1 MILWESSIR
10 NRRFFGHAITSFFH
24 RGGGYVRSVTSHKRL
39 GRILFVV
46 LLCVFLLPVAAL
58 ADGPE
63 LWVEGCVP
71 SSEGGVDGVC
81 WWYSQ
86 QDRQYY
92 LFLPACA
99 DPSQLTVHFSG
110 AENLTIDGTAVTNGE
125 AFAFTAGQSVTVTL
139 DGRDY
144 PLSIMQSANVSAL
157 LMETESGSLSYIHK
171 RKGNKESGTLL
182 MADKDGSILYN
193 GALKEIKGRGN
204 ATFQYNKKPY
214 QIKLS
219 DKTDLLGMGK
229 HKTWVLLANFHD
241 NSLLRNTLTF
251 QMARAAGMAYTPRSA
266 FCDVYINREYLGT
279 YELCT
284 KVQIDE
290 ERLDIADLEKAT
302 EEANGKPLD
311 EYPKFGYTNAEKGRR
326 KGRSIPNDP
335 EDITGGYL
343 LELEYANRYSGEA
356 SGYTTKKGQPIVIKS
371 PEYASEAQT
380 LYISQLLQSI
390 ENGLRARDGVDT
402 TTGKHYS
409 ELIDMDSFVKK
420 YLIEEIVKN
429 YDANKSSQYFY
440 KPADSVSTKLF
451 AGPVWDYDSSY
462 GNYEGSRKR
471 ASATVLK
478 VCKDYGQSYYW
489 YPAAYRQEDFRW
501 RAQELYATVFKPIL
515 EAMLSDE
522 PGTEELRTL
531 SELESHLESSAA
543 MNFTRW
549 PVFNNPARSIQTGAD
564 YAENIQY
571 IRTFLTQRM
580 AFLEEEWVI
589 PYEKGEVAAEP

>member
-1 MILWESSIR
+1 MEKIHQKQEVSDHVIA
-10 NRRFFGHAITSFFH
+10 NFFH
-24 RGGGYVRSVTSHKRL
+24 CGGGYVRSLTSHKLLRRAL
-39 GRILFVV
+39 LLV
-46 LLCVFLLPVAAL
+46 LLCASLLPVAAL
-58 ADGPE
+58 ADSPD
-63 LWVEGCVP
+63 LWVEGCIP
-71 SSEGGVDGVC
+71 SANDGADGIR

-86 QDRQYY
+86 NDRQHV

-99 DPSQLTVHFSG
+99 DPSRLTVHFSG
-110 AENLTIDGTAVTNGE
+110 AESLTIDGTTVANGE
-125 AFAFTAGQSVTVTL
+125 VFAFTAGQSVTVTL

-144 PLSIMQSANVSAL
+144 PLSVMQSANVSVL
-157 LMETESGSLSYIHK
+157 MMETESGSLSYIHK
-171 RKGNKESGTLL
+171 RKGNREPGTLL
-182 MADKDGSILYN
+182 MAAEDGSIVYN

-214 QIKLS
+214 QIKLA
-219 DKTDLLGMGK
+219 DKTDLLGMGE

-251 QMARAAGMAYTPRSA
+251 QMARAAGLDYTPRST
-266 FCDVYINREYLGT
+266 FCDVYINHDYLGT

-284 KVQIDE
+284 KVQIGE

-302 EEANGKPLD
+302 EEVNDMALD
-311 EYPKFGYTNAEKGRR
+311 EYPKFGYTNAEAGRR

-343 LELEYANRYSGEA
+343 VELEYANRYSGEA

-390 ENGLRARDGVDT
+390 ENGLRSRDGVDAS
-402 TTGKHYS
+402 TGRHYS

-451 AGPVWDYDSSY
+451 AGPVWDYDSAY

-471 ASATVLK
+471 TSATVLK
-478 VCKDYGQSYYW
+478 VCRDYGQSYYW

-515 EAMLSDE
+515 EATLSDE

-531 SELESHLESSAA
+531 DEWAAYLESSAA

-549 PVFNNPARSIQTGAD
+549 PVFNNKARPIQTGAN
-564 YAENIQY
+564 YAENIEY
-571 IRTFLTQRM
+571 IRTFLTERM
-580 AFLEEEWVI
+580 AFLAEEWVI
-589 PYEKGEVAAEP
+589 PYENGQLAEEP

>member
-1 MILWESSIR
+1 MPLPVSSI
-10 NRRFFGHAITSFFH
+10 A
-24 RGGGYVRSVTSHKRL
+24 GGGYVRSVISHKWL

-58 ADGPE
+58 ADGPD

-71 SSEGGVDGVC
+71 SSEGGADGVR

-110 AENLTIDGTAVTNGE
+110 AEKLTIDGNAVANGD

-157 LMETESGSLSYIHK
+157 LMET
-171 RKGNKESGTLL
+171 ESGTLL

-251 QMARAAGMAYTPRSA
+251 QMARAVGMAYTPRSA

-549 PVFNNPARSIQTGAD
+549 PVFNNPARPIQTGAD

>member
-1 MILWESSIR
+1 MITI
-10 NRRFFGHAITSFFH
+10 FFH
-24 RGGGYVRSVTSHKRL
+24 NGGVRSLSSLRKRPVFNL
-39 GRILFVV
+39 LIV
-46 LLCVFLLPVAAL
+46 LLCLFLLPSIGL
-58 ADGPE
+58 ADSAE

-71 SSEGGVDGVC
+71 SSEGGADGVS

-99 DPSQLTVHFSG
+99 DPSRLTVHFSG
-110 AENLTIDGTAVTNGE
+110 AEKLTIDGAAVNNGD
-125 AFAFTAGQSVTVTL
+125 AVSFTAGQCVAVTL
-139 DGRDY
+139 DGKDY
-144 PLSIMQSANVSAL
+144 PLSVMQSANVSAL
-157 LMETESGSLSYIHK
+157 FMETESGSLSYIHK

-182 MADKDGSILYN
+182 MADKDGAVVYN
-193 GALKEIKGRGN
+193 DALKEIKGRGN

-214 QIKLS
+214 QIKLA

-241 NSLLRNTLTF
+241 NSLIRNTLTF

-290 ERLDIADLEKAT
+290 VRLDIADLEKAT
-302 EEANGKPLD
+302 EEANDKPLD
-311 EYPKFGYTNAEKGRR
+311 EYPKFGYTNAENGRR

-402 TTGKHYS
+402 VTGKHYS

-429 YDANKSSQYFY
+429 YDGNKSSQYFY
-440 KPADSVSTKLF
+440 KPADSVSTRLF

-489 YPAAYRQEDFRW
+489 YPAAYRQADFRW
-501 RAQELYATVFKPIL
+501 QAQELYATVFKPIL
-515 EAMLSDE
+515 EAVLSDE

-531 SELESHLESSAA
+531 SELEAHLESSAA
-543 MNFTRW
+543 MNFIRW
-549 PVFNNPARSIQTGAD
+549 PVFNNQARPIETGAT

-571 IRTFLTQRM
+571 IRTFLTERM